1 MRKITP
7 AEIAALYEGSTFTD
21 TKMGAKTTVVC
32 MTLPN
37 GFELIESSG
46 CVCAENYDHELGV
59 ELCKL
64 RLKERLWLLEGYRLQ
79 CKLSDQRF
87 VAPGLAAGSYHHPTA

>member
-21 TKMGAKTTVVC
+21 MKMGAKTTVVC

-37 GFELIESSG
+37 GFELVESSD
-46 CVCAENYDHELGV
+46 CVCARNYDHASGV
-59 ELCKL
+59 DSCKR
-64 RLKERLWLLEGYRLQ
+64 RLVDRLWYLEWYRLQ
-79 CKLSDQRF
+79 CDI
-87 VAPGLAAGSYHHPTA
+87 AAGR